1 MTVAE
6 VLPVRWPGWSKA
18 VLVVMGL
25 VVGKRETTGPVQELM
40 H

>member
-6 VLPVRWPGWSKA
+6 VLPVSRRSKA
-18 VLVVMGL
+18 VLVSGDGA
-25 VVGKRETTGPVQELM
+25 VVGERETTGPVQALM